1 MSRENYKQAV
11 FIHCLVAVFGYVL
24 FSFFESALRNSN
36 FFMSLYINGITF
48 IVTTALF
55 DFSLL
60 VSWFVF
66 TLALSKVI
74 LLITNK
80 NPTKSLFFQ
89 LIESILFTILGILF
103 AITFYFFFATI
114 IVLFYSY

>member
-74 LLITNK
+74 LSITNK
-80 NPTKSLFFQ
+80 NSTKSLLFQ
-89 LIESILFTILGILF
+89 LIQSILFTALGILLTIVFYLLF
-103 AITFYFFFATI
+103 AAIF
-114 IVLFYSY
+114 VLFYPY